1 MKNLKY
7 VYLISLCLIVVQCTQ
22 RQACAPFVPSFEEL
36 DRPELKAWKD
46 LDMSPE
52 AKAFSGTAT
61 YSTTFDIDKVN
72 KDVVYSLDIGRL
84 EMIASVSLNGKKLR
98 TLWTPP
104 YRLDVTDAIKSGKN
118 TLQIEVTSTW
128 FNRLVYDANQPE
140 DQRKTWTITAPSK
153 DAELRESGL
162 LGPVR
167 LSEK

>member
-1 MKNLKY
+1 
-7 VYLISLCLIVVQCTQ
+7 
-22 RQACAPFVPSFEEL
+22 
-36 DRPELKAWKD
+36 
-46 LDMSPE
+46 
-52 AKAFSGTAT
+52 
-61 YSTTFDIDKVN
+61 
-72 KDVVYSLDIGRL
+72 
-84 EMIASVSLNGKKLR
+84 VSLNGKKLR

-140 DQRKTWTITAPSK
+140 NQRKTWTINGPSK

-167 LSEK
+167 LSER